1 MYRKVPLIR
10 PHAMSLPSWIFG
22 RGRELDQ
29 GCQVQYDVQQRR
41 GSDSMCWIVHIL
53 ILDWQVLCTAV
64 HASVQH
70 RMSLYTAKSLH
81 KEKIDR
87 GRELER
93 GRINGTLRYMSLFN
107 N

>member
-1 MYRKVPLIR
+1 
-10 PHAMSLPSWIFG
+10 
-22 RGRELDQ
+22 
-29 GCQVQYDVQQRR
+29 
-41 GSDSMCWIVHIL
+41 MCWIVHIL

-70 RMSLYTAKSLH
+70 RISLHTPKSLH

-93 GRINGTLRYMSLFN
+93 GRINGTLRYLSKTTAQGTFKVWSL
-107 N
+107 